1 MTEPVF
7 TEPEYLIPASVIR
20 ELIAA
25 SDEIISEPYQ
35 RLGNGEKPNVEDFE
49 SAYRKAYA
57 ALDAGLHGAMVDAIK
72 RYWVARGA
80 TLEDP
85 AVDVAAEFPL

>member
-7 TEPEYLIPASVIR
+7 SEPEYLIPSSTIR
-20 ELIAA
+20 ELLAA
-25 SDEIISEPYQ
+25 SDEIISEPYH
-35 RLGNGEKPNVEDFE
+35 RLGNGEKPLVEEFE
-49 SAYRKAYA
+49 SAYRRAYA

-72 RYWVARGA
+72 RYWVERGA
-80 TLEDP
+80 EAEE